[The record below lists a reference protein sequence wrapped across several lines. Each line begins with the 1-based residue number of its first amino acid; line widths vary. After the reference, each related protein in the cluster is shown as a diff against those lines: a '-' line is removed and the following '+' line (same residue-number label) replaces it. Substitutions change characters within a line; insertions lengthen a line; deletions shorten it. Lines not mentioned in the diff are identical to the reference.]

1 MTLSPSW
8 LLAWTP
14 FVQPL
19 PVWDYW
25 YLLVL
30 PLCAGL
36 AIVYKSIKCDS
47 MRRVPREAAV
57 IFGTIVLGLV
67 AAALAFWVMVRL
79 VVN

>member
-1 MTLSPSW
+1 VTLSSW
-8 LLAWTP
+8 LLAWVP

-57 IFGTIVLGLV
+57 IFCTIVLGLV
-67 AAALAFWVMVRL
+67 AAALAFWVMVRV